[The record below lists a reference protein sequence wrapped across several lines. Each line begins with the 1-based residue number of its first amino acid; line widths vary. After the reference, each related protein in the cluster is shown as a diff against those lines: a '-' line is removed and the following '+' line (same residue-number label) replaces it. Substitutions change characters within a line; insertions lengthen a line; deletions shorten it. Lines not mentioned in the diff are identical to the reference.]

1 MTVPLREALG
11 WVADGRISDSKTALG
26 LLWAEKIAKG
36 EW

>member
-1 MTVPLREALG
+1 
-11 WVADGRISDSKTALG
+11 VADGRISDSKTALG